1 MRTSE
6 IATTAVLLAVLASP
20 IAAAAQTACG
30 PRTAASCDAM
40 APCGTRVARGAQ
52 VRQSPLPAG
61 GSVACVGAQATS
73 DGLVPAACQAT
84 PPVPT
89 VVAGKD
95 ANGVE
100 GVVLT
105 CWVKGDA
112 QAVWS
117 VLEHTPNIP
126 QLFDNVKQVKLL
138 EKVDTGAAPGGRE
151 TWEYQYELSSPIGVK
166 VLNVEIQ
173 DDPATH
179 VSTWKRTSGDL
190 SAFEGKIAVSPA
202 AQYPGYVQVVYESYI
217 DGGFFAPQAITNRLN
232 REDAEAMVPRLEKM
246 LEQRQGGGGA
256 A

>member
-1 MRTSE
+1 MRTPE
-6 IATTAVLLAVLASP
+6 IATTTVLLAVLASP
-20 IAAAAQTACG
+20 IASAAVPLGT
-30 PRTAASCDAM
+30 PAAGDAL
-40 APCGTRVARGAQ
+40 APHE
-52 VRQSPLPAG
+52 
-61 GSVACVGAQATS
+61 TS
-73 DGLVPAACQAT
+73 GVLAPPACQA
-84 PPVPT
+84 PPPAPT
-89 VVAGKD
+89 VVASKD

-105 CWVKGDA
+105 AWVKADV
-112 QAVWS
+112 QTVWS
-117 VLEHTPNIP
+117 ILEHTPSIP
-126 QLFDNVKQVKLL
+126 DLFDNVKQVKLL
-138 EKVDTGAAPGGRE
+138 EKVDTGAGSGGRE